1 VKAPTGRCHGLPSVA
16 GIGDATWLF
25 YPVRTLTV
33 RAVIHVPAVLFDFG
47 GTLDADGLR
56 WCVRVHAAYRE
67 AGGSLSLEVFEPYF
81 RESDRRLEQ
90 LPGIRSMGLSATAV
104 AQARILN
111 ELIKDGP
118 PLDMSG
124 TAERFIE
131 ETVRVARRNR
141 PVLAGLAA
149 RVPLGVVS
157 NFTGNLDHCLA
168 ELELKEF
175 FTVTLD
181 SALVGVSKPAP
192 EIFRIALARLGV
204 PAEGV
209 WMVGDNFEADIRPA
223 AALGL
228 ATCWL
233 APTDRP
239 EPAAGVA
246 TARIA
251 TLIDLPSVIG

>member
-1 VKAPTGRCHGLPSVA
+1 VSISAA
-16 GIGDATWLF
+16 GGLF
-25 YPVRTLTV
+25 YTADPITV
-33 RAVIHVPAVLFDFG
+33 RAVIQAAAVLFDFG

-67 AGGSLSLEVFEPYF
+67 AGGVLSLEAFEPHF
-81 RESDRRLEQ
+81 RKSDRLLEQ
-90 LPGIRSMGLSATAV
+90 LPGIRSMGLRETAV

-111 ELIKDGP
+111 ELIGEGP
-118 PLDMSG
+118 RLDAMRI
-124 TAERFIE
+124 AERFIE
-131 ETVRVARRNR
+131 DTITVTRRNR

-149 RVPLGVVS
+149 RMPLGVVS

-168 ELELKEF
+168 ELELGQF

-181 SALVGVSKPAP
+181 SSVVGVSKPSP
-192 EIFRIALARLGV
+192 EIFRIALGRLGI
-204 PAEGV
+204 PAKGV

-228 ATCWL
+228 STCWL
-233 APTDRP
+233 APSDRP

-246 TARIA
+246 TARLA
-251 TLIDLPSVIG
+251 SLVDLPSVVG